1 MTAAPPPPV
10 RLGWWTRVLHSDLA
24 LDFQSSPATVLAAFV
39 TVLLIAAAVTAPWI
53 APHHPFDL
61 ASLDLLNA
69 ELPPAWL
76 PEGSW
81 SFVLGTDNQGR
92 DVLSSILYGLRTS
105 LLVGFAS
112 VAFATLLGVSLGL
125 TAGYIRGW
133 VDPLIMR
140 IADVQL
146 SFPAILIA
154 LLISG
159 VARTAMP
166 QSRSGAL
173 ALAVL
178 VISITLANWVQYARI
193 IRALTMIESEKD
205 YVLAARIFGQKPI
218 FIAVRHILPNAMGP
232 VTVVATINLALAILT
247 EATLS
252 FLGVGTP
259 PTEPSLG
266 SLIRAGNEFMFS
278 GSWWVVVFP
287 SLTLVVLILA
297 VNLLG
302 DWLRDALNPRLR
314 F

>member
-1 MTAAPPPPV
+1 MNALPNV
-10 RLGWWTRVLHSDLA
+10 RGWWIRTLDSDLA
-24 LDFQSSPATVLAAFV
+24 MNFLSSPGAIVAAFM
-39 TVLLIAAAVTAPWI
+39 TTLLIAAAVMASWI
-53 APHHPFDL
+53 SPHHPLDL

-76 PEGSW
+76 PRGSW
-81 SFVLGTDNQGR
+81 SFALGTDNQGR
-92 DVLSSILYGLRTS
+92 DVLSAILYGLRIS

-112 VAFATLLGVSLGL
+112 VAFAMLVGVSLGL
-125 TAGYIRGW
+125 AAGFLRGW
-133 VDPLIMR
+133 IDSLIMR

-159 VARTAMP
+159 VVRTAMP

-178 VISITLANWVQYARI
+178 ILSIGLANWVQYARI
-193 IRALTMIESEKD
+193 IRALTMVESEKD
-205 YVLAARIFGQKPI
+205 YVLAARTIGQKPM
-218 FIAVRHILPNAMGP
+218 FIAVRHILPNALGP

-252 FLGVGTP
+252 FLGAGMP
-259 PTEPSLG
+259 PAEPSLG
-266 SLIRAGNEFMFS
+266 SLIRTGNEFMFS
-278 GSWWVVVFP
+278 GLWWVVVFP
-287 SLTLVVLILA
+287 SLTLCAVILA
-297 VNLLG
+297 VNVLG

-314 F
+314 

>member
-1 MTAAPPPPV
+1 M
-10 RLGWWTRVLHSDLA
+10 
-24 LDFQSSPATVLAAFV
+24 
-39 TVLLIAAAVTAPWI
+39 
-53 APHHPFDL
+53 
-61 ASLDLLNA
+61 ASRGKL
-69 ELPPAWL
+69 EL
-76 PEGSW
+76 
-81 SFVLGTDNQGR
+81 VLGTDNQGR

-105 LLVGFAS
+105 VLVGFAS
-112 VAFATLLGVSLGL
+112 VAFATLMGVSLGL
-125 TAGYIRGW
+125 TAGYIRAW

-166 QSRSGAL
+166 QSSSGAL

-205 YVLAARIFGQKPI
+205 YVLAARTFGQKPI

-232 VTVVATINLALAILT
+232 VTVVANISLALAILT

-259 PTEPSLG
+259 ATEPSLG